1 MLKEKKIIENKNQFR
16 NKNSTI
22 TTFGFSAVRKS
33 LKSAFCTTSILT
45 ITDLLNGHFS
55 AIWAPP
61 TLSFTSSIIVKCTPT
76 LRDRSLKIFL
86 KKSLKWFVPVI
97 FNPCTCGQP
106 IYDEWEAKCI
116 IGPKMQKN
124 KSKLTPLKLT
134 IAVKGWVIYV
144 RNKEQNDRIRHL
156 QNNKL
161 KCAATVIVGQRKD
174 IWKKVPFRWTRWM
187 ANLLKWMIEAP
198 AAHHATVKHFAWC
211 ELGELQT
218 RKMRLTWRKK
228 IQGIETRWTW
238 RTKRGRKWGEPQ
250 WWWLML
256 LSSFLGSP
264 QGAIFFSHTKNSF
277 VEFFPIYIFRTERAL
292 VFKAVKQGQS
302 YRCTIRPVCSAF
314 CSEAPVS
321 VLLFG
326 SCYLLLGRVRQPFK
340 DKVQEKYWPNKLTS
354 GASISQEKAN

>member
-45 ITDLLNGHFS
+45 ITDLLIGHLS

-61 TLSFTSSIIVKCTPT
+61 TFTSSIIVKCTPT

-174 IWKKVPFRWTRWM
+174 KWKKVPFRWTRWM

-250 WWWLML
+250 WWWLIL

-340 DKVQEKYWPNKLTS
+340 NKVQEKYWPNKLTS

>member
-1 MLKEKKIIENKNQFR
+1 MCSNCDCGSKKGQVKESSFQVNQVNGQLIEM
-16 NKNSTI
+16 
-22 TTFGFSAVRKS
+22 
-33 LKSAFCTTSILT
+33 
-45 ITDLLNGHFS
+45 D
-55 AIWAPP
+55 
-61 TLSFTSSIIVKCTPT
+61 
-76 LRDRSLKIFL
+76 DRSPGRPSCNSKTLCL
-86 KKSLKWFVPVI
+86 MW
-97 FNPCTCGQP
+97 TWGTT
-106 IYDEWEAKCI
+106 
-116 IGPKMQKN
+116 N
-124 KSKLTPLKLT
+124 K
-134 IAVKGWVIYV
+134 
-144 RNKEQNDRIRHL
+144 
-156 QNNKL
+156 
-161 KCAATVIVGQRKD
+161 
-174 IWKKVPFRWTRWM
+174 
-187 ANLLKWMIEAP
+187 
-198 AAHHATVKHFAWC
+198 
-211 ELGELQT
+211 
-218 RKMRLTWRKK
+218 KMRLTWRKK